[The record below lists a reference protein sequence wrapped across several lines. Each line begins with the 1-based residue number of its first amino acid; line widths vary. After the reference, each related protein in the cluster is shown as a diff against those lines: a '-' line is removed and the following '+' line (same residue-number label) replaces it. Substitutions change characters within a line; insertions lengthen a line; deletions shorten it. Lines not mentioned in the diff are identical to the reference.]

1 MKFLLFF
8 LPGLFSFPSCFCQ
21 SIKTDSLNKIQ
32 VKNAIALYDQYTDGN
47 APVYNGRQ
55 YLYYTFKMDGN
66 PFFQASDL
74 APGWVSYQGKKY
86 DPISM
91 LYDVTRNEVV
101 VLLPDSNS
109 RAVLHNEFIDSFHLA
124 GHTFISLKEDHKQN
138 LYNTGFYDV
147 LYNGH
152 IQLLARRTKLMR
164 EILEDNPIV
173 TAIYP
178 KDFFYIHKKGLYY
191 FVTDKREVFRL
202 FADKT
207 NEIKKMM
214 RRQHLKFDRTDFE
227 NTLTSVVAYY
237 DQLIN

>member
-8 LPGLFSFPSCFCQ
+8 LSGLFSFASCFCQ
-21 SIKTDSLNKIQ
+21 SIKTDSLSNIQ
-32 VKNAIALYDQYTDGN
+32 VKNVIALYDQYTDGD
-47 APVYNGRQ
+47 APVYNGAQ

-74 APGWVSYQGKKY
+74 SSGWVSYLGKIY
-86 DPISM
+86 RPLSM

-147 LYNGH
+147 LYKGH

-173 TAIYP
+173 TSIYP